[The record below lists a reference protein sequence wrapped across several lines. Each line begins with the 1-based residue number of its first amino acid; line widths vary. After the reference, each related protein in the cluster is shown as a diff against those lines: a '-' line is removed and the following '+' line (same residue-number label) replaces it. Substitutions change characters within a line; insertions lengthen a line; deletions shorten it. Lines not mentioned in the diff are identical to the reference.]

1 MEGGE
6 DRRQRALALL
16 ESSHAFP
23 GAFEFRVVVRPE
35 AKPGA
40 LSAVIAVAGGQQALI
55 DVSERASCNL
65 TYLSL
70 RVRVHLPSAE
80 AVLDTYE
87 VLRGVDG
94 VITIL

>member
-6 DRRQRALALL
+6 DRRQRALTLL
-16 ESSHAFP
+16 EASHEFP
-23 GAFEFRVVVRPE
+23 GPFEFRVVVRPQ

-40 LSAVIAVAGGQQALI
+40 LSAVLAVAGGPDALL
-55 DVSERASCNL
+55 DVGERASCNL

-80 AVLDTYE
+80 AVLDVYQ
-87 VLRGVDG
+87 VLRSVEG